1 MPKLRAR
8 MPPGRGRWLP
18 LAILVLLLGVGLVT
32 SQYIPFKCLD
42 GMACADG
49 IKSLPTFAT
58 VSHRP
63 RRTQWKKTFSAC
75 LASARSLRERPEP
88 CF

>member
-1 MPKLRAR
+1 

-32 SQYIPFKCLD
+32 SQSIPFKCLD
-42 GMACADG
+42 GMACVDG
-49 IKSLPTFAT
+49 IKSLPAFAT
-58 VSHRP
+58 VSHRQP
-63 RRTQWKKTFSAC
+63 PTVGENLERVP
-75 LASARSLRERPEP
+75 LASARSLRERAGP